1 MNDQQKLIIRH
12 RLGLAVQKLL
22 AQNKL
27 TASGEPVNSLHQL
40 AASADIEY
48 YIVQN
53 VSSGKKDPQW
63 TTFVSIAAGFNIPVS
78 KLAATFETITDEEAL
93 KQIEK
98 QKKDGKKR
106 SGKSGNTDF

>member
-1 MNDQQKLIIRH
+1 MNDHQKTIIRH

-22 AQNKL
+22 AQNKQN
-27 TASGEPVNSLHQL
+27 ASGKPISSLRQL

-48 YIVQN
+48 YIVQT

-63 TTFVSIAAGFNIPVS
+63 TTFVSIANGFNIPVS
-78 KLAATFETITDEEAL
+78 KLAAAFETITDDEAL

-98 QKKDGKKR
+98 QKKNAKKKR
-106 SGKSGNTDF
+106 